1 MTLKAQEAATILR
14 TKLDWQKQHPQPKTA
29 IILGSGLGGFSDVLE
44 NKTVVSYADI
54 PHLPPSQVSGH
65 AGQFVMGTT
74 KTQIPIIVM
83 QGRIHY
89 YEGHD
94 LATVTLP
101 IRVLKELGIKNIILT
116 GACGSV
122 NPSFKPGDLVL
133 IDDHLNL
140 MSHSPLHGFFDPKI
154 GPQFLDLSEPYDSR
168 VNNFVFE
175 HCRNQFSMPI
185 QRGVYAGVPGPNYET
200 PAEIRM
206 LSRLGADI
214 VGMSIVH
221 ECIVAKQC
229 GLRVNGVAC
238 VCNYGSGLGSHKL
251 DHHDVELAAKSAAPH
266 FANLLLEMITTI
278 ETQS

>member
-1 MTLKAQEAATILR
+1 MTTKAQEAASILK
-14 TKLDWQKQHPQPKTA
+14 TKLHWQNQASKPKTA
-29 IILGSGLGGFSDVLE
+29 IVLGSWLGSFSDVLE
-44 NKTVVSYADI
+44 NKMAVAYADI

-65 AGQFVMGTT
+65 AGQFVLGTT
-74 KTQIPIIVM
+74 KNQIPLLIM

-94 LATVTLP
+94 LPTVTLP
-101 IRVLKELGIKNIILT
+101 IRVLTELGIKHVILT

-122 NPSFKPGDLVL
+122 NPAFKPGDLVL

-168 VNNFVFE
+168 INNLVFE
-175 HCRNQFSMPI
+175 RCRAKYPMNI

-200 PAEIRM
+200 PAEVRM

-229 GLRVNGVAC
+229 GLTVNGVAC

-251 DHHDVELAAKSAAPH
+251 DHHDVKVAAGAAAKNFSD
-266 FANLLLEMITTI
+266 LLLEMIGTI
-278 ETQS
+278 HAS